1 MQRRADRQALL
12 EACARVEDG
21 IEALSRMSPLSCF
34 TTVASDLSAIVGGPE
49 LLECAGVGEDPRA
62 GSRRATLYS
71 LSAGETRTLTIVEK

>member
-34 TTVASDLSAIVGGPE
+34 ITVASDLSAIVGGPE
-49 LLECAGVGEDPRA
+49 LLECAGVGEDQEQEVGGR
-62 GSRRATLYS
+62 LYIPCQPVR
-71 LSAGETRTLTIVEK
+71 LVY